1 MSKSNVTMFF
11 TPADLLNFPSWQPA
25 FLGRQCSVPV
35 RLAWHS
41 SSSEHPLKNALSAQ
55 NYSFSF
61 HWVSLHLHLPVL
73 SACCCSVCR
82 QCLQC
87 DGLLA
92 RSWGTRK
99 KPHSQG
105 ARGQNPVNRP
115 WLSRVISAAP
125 LCVNPRV
132 PARGIEEAF
141 PRQWPH

>member
-11 TPADLLNFPSWQPA
+11 TPADLLNFLPDNLLFWEDNA
-25 FLGRQCSVPV
+25 VPV

-61 HWVSLHLHLPVL
+61 LCGSLHLHPPVL
-73 SACCCSVCR
+73 SACYYSVCQ
-82 QCLQC
+82 QCLRY

-99 KPHSQG
+99 DPHSQG
-105 ARGQNPVNRP
+105 TREQNPVNRP
-115 WLSRVISAAP
+115 
-125 LCVNPRV
+125 
-132 PARGIEEAF
+132 
-141 PRQWPH
+141 